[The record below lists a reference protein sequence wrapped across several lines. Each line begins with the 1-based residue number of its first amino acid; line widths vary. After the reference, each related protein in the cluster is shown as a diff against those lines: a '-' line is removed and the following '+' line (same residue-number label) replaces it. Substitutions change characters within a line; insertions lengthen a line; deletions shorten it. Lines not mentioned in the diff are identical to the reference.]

1 MRTSSTYDPSGELRL
16 LSMATSAAGML
27 CLSLS
32 GLLHWGVFSILAV
45 VHLIIW
51 RRFFDRE
58 IIGTWTAL
66 GVIAASG
73 VFEMWRISLSGPDA
87 VIPALR
93 DFIII
98 LAMTRVLMRKTPRE
112 IYQIVGISVTQCML
126 GTIFTISPLFLIGLA
141 LMVVLVPMTL
151 YHLDAHSFSTA
162 SLHRKRYLAHWA
174 KVSLGIVLCTGIL
187 FYILPRPA
195 SSIIRHSFVRQ
206 SRFSFDEDV
215 DLTERGRVSN
225 DSAIVMRIIWSSGA
239 APRVI
244 YLSGARLEGISPDGF
259 FRQETR
265 GSVAPVSN
273 MVTDRLTV
281 YPSGISSENVFYPY
295 WFHDIS
301 PRLCLFRGSNLYWLG
316 EPPPRYDL
324 WVSRATGPSVPGST
338 DVPRELSLVAEFGI
352 RTAGQGDA
360 KTRVDRLVRHLRTN
374 YVYSL
379 DQQQT
384 PPGRYGIEWFV
395 LSGRK
400 GTCEHFASA
409 LAAMIRGCGI
419 PARVVT
425 GFLVSEY
432 NETGNYYI
440 ARAADAHAWVEYWD
454 GSWHVADATPTGRSA
469 PVLRFHLLDEIRF
482 SWLRWVIEYS
492 LDDQIHIAV
501 RVFSSAPRVTNRIEL
516 TASYALA
523 LIGALVALLA
533 AATFVKNSLLS
544 PYEKVRRAFERTGT
558 RLPATSSHEEHL
570 AIVRGTDPALAE
582 TFRLYLR
589 DYLAW
594 RFGRGYSDIGE
605 QTRNMLRQIRKS
617 GRR

>member
-1 MRTSSTYDPSGELRL
+1 M
-16 LSMATSAAGML
+16 
-27 CLSLS
+27 
-32 GLLHWGVFSILAV
+32 
-45 VHLIIW
+45 
-51 RRFFDRE
+51 
-58 IIGTWTAL
+58 
-66 GVIAASG
+66 
-73 VFEMWRISLSGPDA
+73 
-87 VIPALR
+87 
-93 DFIII
+93 
-98 LAMTRVLMRKTPRE
+98 
-112 IYQIVGISVTQCML
+112 
-126 GTIFTISPLFLIGLA
+126 
-141 LMVVLVPMTL
+141 
-151 YHLDAHSFSTA
+151 
-162 SLHRKRYLAHWA
+162 
-174 KVSLGIVLCTGIL
+174 
-187 FYILPRPA
+187 
-195 SSIIRHSFVRQ
+195 
-206 SRFSFDEDV
+206 
-215 DLTERGRVSN
+215 
-225 DSAIVMRIIWSSGA
+225 
-239 APRVI
+239 
-244 YLSGARLEGISPDGF
+244 
-259 FRQETR
+259 
-265 GSVAPVSN
+265 
-273 MVTDRLTV
+273 
-281 YPSGISSENVFYPY
+281 
-295 WFHDIS
+295 
-301 PRLCLFRGSNLYWLG
+301 
-316 EPPPRYDL
+316 
-324 WVSRATGPSVPGST
+324 SRATGPSVPGSK
-338 DVPRELSLVAEFGI
+338 DVPRELSLVAEFGL

-469 PVLRFHLLDEIRF
+469 PALRFHLLDEIRF

-533 AATFVKNSLLS
+533 AATLVKNSLLS
-544 PYEKVRRAFERTGT
+544 PYEKVRRAFEKTGT

-582 TFRLYLR
+582 TFRLYLG

-594 RFGRGYSDIGE
+594 RFGRGYADIGE
-605 QTRNMLRQIRKS
+605 QTRSMLRQIRKT